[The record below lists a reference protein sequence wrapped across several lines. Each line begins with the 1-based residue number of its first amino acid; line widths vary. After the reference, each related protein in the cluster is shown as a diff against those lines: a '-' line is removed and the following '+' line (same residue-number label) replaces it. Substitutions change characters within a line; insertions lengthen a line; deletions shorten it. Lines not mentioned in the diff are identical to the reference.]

1 MSELSVPSRP
11 RQRPG
16 ATRVPPAR
24 PAPPVAA
31 PRSRWR
37 GGLTGRGI
45 GRDVVTLL
53 MLTGTLLLI
62 DAGLTVV
69 WQEPVSAIYTSV
81 RQSELSS
88 QLAALE
94 REAPSQLEVTAL
106 GHLHTTGSR
115 IAFLAREEQRSAP
128 DGSPV
133 GRIRIPRIGADFVLI
148 KGTSTGD
155 LREGPGIYP
164 QTAFPGAAGTTAIA
178 GHRTTFLAP
187 FRHIDELHR
196 GDTVSVDMPYG
207 RFVYSVIARKVV
219 KPTDIGVIAPA
230 GYSRLVLSACT
241 PLYSAAERLIVFA
254 RLVRIDPLGAAR
266 TI

>member
-1 MSELSVPSRP
+1 
-11 RQRPG
+11 
-16 ATRVPPAR
+16 
-24 PAPPVAA
+24 
-31 PRSRWR
+31 
-37 GGLTGRGI
+37 
-45 GRDVVTLL
+45 VTLL

-62 DAGLTVV
+62 DAGVTVL
-69 WQEPVSAIYTSV
+69 WQEPISALYTTV
-81 RQSELSS
+81 RQDELSS

-115 IAFLAREEQRSAP
+115 IAFLARDLMRTAA

-133 GRIRIPRIGADFVLI
+133 GRIRIPKIGADYVVI
-148 KGTSTGD
+148 KGTSVGD

-187 FRHIDELHR
+187 FRHIDDLSR
-196 GDTVSVDMPYG
+196 GDTITVDMPYG
-207 RFVYSVIARKVV
+207 RFVYSVIGHRVV
-219 KPTDIGVIAPA
+219 KPTDVGVIAPV

-266 TI
+266 AI

>member
-1 MSELSVPSRP
+1 
-11 RQRPG
+11 
-16 ATRVPPAR
+16 
-24 PAPPVAA
+24 
-31 PRSRWR
+31 
-37 GGLTGRGI
+37 
-45 GRDVVTLL
+45 VTLL

-62 DAGLTVV
+62 DAGVTIL
-69 WQEPVSAIYTSV
+69 WQEPISALYTTV
-81 RQSELSS
+81 RQDELSS

-115 IAFLAREEQRSAP
+115 IAFLARDLMRTAA

-133 GRIRIPRIGADFVLI
+133 GRIRIPKIGADYVVI
-148 KGTSTGD
+148 KGTSVGD

-187 FRHIDELHR
+187 FRHIDDLTR
-196 GDTVSVDMPYG
+196 GDTITVDMPYG
-207 RFVYSVIARKVV
+207 RFVYSVIGHRVV

-266 TI
+266 AI